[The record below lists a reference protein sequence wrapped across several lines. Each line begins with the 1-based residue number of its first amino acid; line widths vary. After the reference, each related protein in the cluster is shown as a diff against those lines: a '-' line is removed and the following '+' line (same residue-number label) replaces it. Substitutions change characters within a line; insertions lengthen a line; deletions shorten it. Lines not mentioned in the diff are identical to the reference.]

1 MFGERN
7 KRNEEGK
14 ILKCKKGITLIAL
27 VITIIILLILAGMT
41 IATLTGDNGILNN
54 AKSASEQMKKASAI
68 ESINILLSEW
78 KIRNLTEEIAL
89 EDFLNEKVDIE
100 SVEKKGNNF
109 IILKDGYQIAI
120 AEDGKM
126 LGEIQTIT
134 EKLELK
140 NNFYFWNGT
149 EMSNTSYCYT
159 AIDVKEGDI
168 IECYTNY
175 ETHQIIYFL
184 CEMNNNMLIQNL
196 RDVEQYIVPKGV
208 DKIYISLSNV
218 NYGKFDYSVNIQRI
232 FPLNSTSNEEDSN
245 LTFSKSTDVLES
257 NKQLNIAERIDSK
270 KNKTYQVYAEF
281 DKFDSIS
288 IGHGYNVYSGSWV
301 TVDDKNVTAYY
312 YNGSE
317 PVQMG
322 QYSHK
327 LTINDYI
334 DVEVYVGNV
343 ANLRATVKIKTQNG
357 EFYQD
362 NVPMA
367 GCNGNI
373 SAWATMETKNVN
385 AKFICHDMKYDIF
398 VFGDSY
404 LSLGDPSRYPFYLVN
419 EGYKEILL
427 SGYSGATSLT
437 EIESFRNILEKQKP
451 KKVIWCLGM
460 NEADSETNFNEN
472 WKNCIDEVIQTCKDN
487 NIELIL
493 ATIPNTPRVSNIFK
507 NEWIR
512 NSGYRYIDFAKAVGA
527 EEKAST
533 WYDGM
538 LSADNVHP
546 TELGAKALAERF
558 LMDVPELKKTQ

>member
-1 MFGERN
+1 MKEKTN
-7 KRNEEGK
+7 Q
-14 ILKCKKGITLIAL
+14 KGITLIAL
-27 VITIIILLILAGMT
+27 IVTIIVLLILAGVTSAM
-41 IATLTGDNGILNN
+41 LTGRNGIVNN
-54 AKSASEQMKKASAI
+54 AKNASEQTKKASAI

-78 KIRNLTEEIAL
+78 KIRNLTEKTSL
-89 EDFLNEKVDIE
+89 ENFLNEKVNIDFT
-100 SVEKKGNNF
+100 SVEKRRNNF
-109 IILKDGYQIAI
+109 IVVKGGYQIAI
-120 AEDGKM
+120 SEDGKV
-126 LGEIQTIT
+126 LGEIQIIT

-140 NNFYFWNGT
+140 NNFYFWDGV
-149 EMSNTSYCYT
+149 EQPNTSYCYT
-159 AIDVKEGDI
+159 AIDVKEGDTI
-168 IECYTNY
+168 DCYTNY
-175 ETHQIIYFL
+175 ETHQTIYFL
-184 CEMNNNMLIQNL
+184 CEMNNNILIQNL
-196 RDVEQYIVPKGV
+196 RDVEQYIVPRGV

-218 NYGKFDYSVNIQRI
+218 NYGKFDYSINIQRI
-232 FPLNSTSNEEDSN
+232 SPLTSTSNEEDDN
-245 LTFSKSTDVLES
+245 LTFVKSADVLES

-270 KNKTYQVYAEF
+270 KNKTYKVYAEF

-301 TVDDKNVTAYY
+301 TVDDKNITAYY

-322 QYSHK
+322 QYSHG
-327 LTINDYI
+327 LTIDDYI
-334 DVEVYVGNV
+334 DAEVYVGNV
-343 ANLRATVKIKTQNG
+343 ANLRATVKIKTKNG
-357 EFYQD
+357 EFDQD

-373 SAWATMETKNVN
+373 STWAMMKTKNVN

-419 EGYKEILL
+419 EGYKEMLL

-437 EIESFRNILEKQKP
+437 EIESFRNILAKSQP

-460 NEADSETNFNEN
+460 NDADSETGVNEN
-472 WKNCIDEVIQTCKDN
+472 WKKCIDEVIQVCKDN

-493 ATIPNTPRVSNIFK
+493 ATIPNTPRVSNTFK
-507 NEWIR
+507 NEWVR

-527 EEKAST
+527 EEKTST

-538 LSADNVHP
+538 LSSDNVHP
-546 TELGAKALAERF
+546 TELGAKTLAERF
-558 LMDVPELKKTQ
+558 LIDVPELKKTQ

>member
-1 MFGERN
+1 M
-7 KRNEEGK
+7 
-14 ILKCKKGITLIAL
+14 ILKVAKEKNGITLIAL
-27 VITIIILLILAGMT
+27 VITIIILLILTGVT
-41 IATLTGDNGILNN
+41 ITTLTGDNGILNN
-54 AKSASEQMKKASAI
+54 AKNASEQMKKASVI
-68 ESINILLSEW
+68 EFINILLGEW
-78 KIRNLTEEIAL
+78 KIRNLTEGITL
-89 EDFLNEKVDIE
+89 ENFLNEKVDIDIK
-100 SVEKKGNNF
+100 SVEKKGNNL
-109 IILKDGYQIAI
+109 IVLKGGYQIAI
-120 AEDGKM
+120 AEDGEI

-149 EMSNTSYCYT
+149 ELPNTSYCYT

-168 IECYTNY
+168 IDCYTNY
-175 ETHQIIYFL
+175 ETHQTINFL

-196 RDVEQYIVPKGV
+196 KNVEQYIVPKGV
-208 DKIYISLSNV
+208 DQVYVSLSNQE
-218 NYGKFDYSVNIQRI
+218 YGLFDFSVNIQRI

-245 LTFSKSTDVLES
+245 LIFSKSTDVLES

-281 DKFDSIS
+281 DKFDSLS

-301 TVDDKNVTAYY
+301 TVDNKNITAYY

-322 QYSHK
+322 QYSHE

-343 ANLRATVKIKTQNG
+343 ADVRAIIKIKTTNG

-362 NVPMA
+362 DIPMG

-373 SAWATMETKNVN
+373 STWATMETKNVN

-398 VFGDSY
+398 VFGDSF
-404 LSLGDPSRYPFYLVN
+404 LSLGDPCRYPFYLVN
-419 EGYKEILL
+419 EGYKELLL
-427 SGYSGATSLT
+427 SGYGGATSLT
-437 EIESFRNILEKQKP
+437 EIESFRNILAKQKP

-460 NEADSETNFNEN
+460 NDADSETNFNEN

-538 LSADNVHP
+538 LSSDNVHP